1 MHEMSLC
8 MSLLDLI
15 AAEAEARGFTR
26 VRKVVLE
33 VGALSHV
40 DPQAMHFGFEV
51 SAQGTVAEGASL
63 TWLSVPGQ
71 AWCVDCTQ
79 TVALAQRGDACP
91 HCGSHKLMITAG
103 EELRLKELEV
113 S

>member
-8 MSLLDLI
+8 MSLVDLI
-15 AAEAEARGFTR
+15 AGEAELRGFHRVTR
-26 VRKVVLE
+26 VVLE

-40 DPQAMHFGFEV
+40 DPQALAFGFEV
-51 SAQGTVAEGASL
+51 SAKGTVADGATL

-91 HCGSHKLMITAG
+91 HCGSYKLMVTAG